1 MDTFKQTAKAASKNK
16 HNASIVKIL
25 GACIFVCLVFC
36 AGFLVRG
43 NTELLSAMGLASF
56 DVDSEVNPGMTVS
69 GDTYN
74 SLSARV
80 AEIDGV
86 LTQYGMEEYELNQT
100 TDKVI
105 EAFLGSITN
114 DPYLRYYD
122 EQSYQAYLSTTK
134 NPEAGIGVLFGESDG
149 ECFVADVFES
159 SPAAAA
165 GVQVGDHVV
174 SIDGVSK
181 DKWSAPDVL
190 NALSRDEG
198 ESVFIIWKHPS
209 NNPGEEDST
218 YSTSLT
224 FTSDTEDNV
233 TYTVRDSV
241 AIIKLSQITSDSA
254 SLVRNA
260 ITEATDNGAHAFVLD
275 LRDVPGGYLTQAVD
289 ISSLFIQS
297 GEVVQIETV
306 EGVTTR
312 SADGA
317 NITNAPLVV
326 LVNGRTS
333 GCAEVLA
340 AALQETGR
348 ASVVGTTT
356 LGKGSVQIMEP
367 LSFGGAV
374 RYTAAYY
381 LTPNGRQIDGNGVSP
396 DVEANNA
403 DTQVNVAVDV
413 ARSLVN

>member
-1 MDTFKQTAKAASKNK
+1 MDTFKQTAKAASKSK

-43 NTELLSAMGLASF
+43 NTELLSAMGLSSF

-74 SLSARV
+74 SLSARI
-80 AEIDGV
+80 AEVDGV
-86 LTQYGMEEYELNQT
+86 LTQSGMDEYDLSQAT
-100 TDKVI
+100 TNVLP
-105 EAFLGSITN
+105 AFLSSVN

-122 EQSYQAYLSTTK
+122 EQSYQAYLATTK

-159 SPAAAA
+159 SSAAAA
-165 GVQVGDHVV
+165 GVQPGDHVV

-190 NALSRDEG
+190 NALSRGEG
-198 ESVFIIWKHPS
+198 ESVFIIWSRPS
-209 NNPGEEDST
+209 TESGEEETT

-224 FTSDTEDNV
+224 FSSDSAQNV
-233 TYTVRDSV
+233 SHEVHDSV
-241 AIIKLSQITSDSA
+241 GIIKLSQITSDSA
-254 SLVRNA
+254 SLVSNA
-260 ITEATDNGAHAFVLD
+260 LSVAASEGAHSYVLD

-289 ISSLFIQS
+289 IASLFIQS
-297 GEVVQIETV
+297 GEVVQIETS

-312 SADGA
+312 SADGSS
-317 NITNAPLVV
+317 ITTAPLVV

-348 ASVVGTTT
+348 ATVVGTTT
-356 LGKGSVQIMEP
+356 LGKGSVQIMQP
-367 LSFGGAV
+367 LSFGGAL

-381 LTPNGRQIDGNGVSP
+381 LTPNGRQLDGNGVSP

-403 DTQVNVAVDV
+403 STQENVAIDV
-413 ARSLVN
+413 ARSLNS

>member
-43 NTELLSAMGLASF
+43 NTELLSAMGLSSF

-74 SLSARV
+74 SLSARI
-80 AEIDGV
+80 AEVDGV
-86 LTQYGMEEYELNQT
+86 LTQSGMDEYDLSQAT
-100 TDKVI
+100 TNVLP
-105 EAFLGSITN
+105 AFLSSVN

-122 EQSYQAYLSTTK
+122 EQSYQAYLATTK

-159 SPAAAA
+159 SSAAAA
-165 GVQVGDHVV
+165 GVQPGDHVV

-190 NALSRDEG
+190 NALSRGEG
-198 ESVFIIWKHPS
+198 ESVFIIWGRPS
-209 NNPGEEDST
+209 TESGEEETT

-224 FTSDTEDNV
+224 FSSDSAQNV
-233 TYTVRDSV
+233 SHEVHDSV
-241 AIIKLSQITSDSA
+241 GIIKLSQITSDSA
-254 SLVRNA
+254 SLVSNA
-260 ITEATDNGAHAFVLD
+260 LSVAASEGAHSYVLD

-289 ISSLFIQS
+289 IASLFIQS
-297 GEVVQIETV
+297 GEVVQIETS

-312 SADGA
+312 SADGSS
-317 NITNAPLVV
+317 ITTAPLVV

-348 ASVVGTTT
+348 ATVVGTTT
-356 LGKGSVQIMEP
+356 LGKGSVQIMQP
-367 LSFGGAV
+367 LSFGGAL

-381 LTPNGRQIDGNGVSP
+381 LTPNGRQLDGNGVSP

-403 DTQVNVAVDV
+403 STQENVAIDV
-413 ARSLVN
+413 ARSLNS

>member
-25 GACIFVCLVFC
+25 GACIFVCLIFC

-43 NTELLSAMGLASF
+43 NTELLSAMGLSSF
-56 DVDSEVNPGMTVS
+56 DIDSEVNPGMTVS

-80 AEIDGV
+80 AEVDGV
-86 LTQYGMEEYELNQT
+86 LTQNGMDEYDLSQATSN
-100 TDKVI
+100 VLS
-105 EAFLGSITN
+105 AFLSSSN

-122 EQSYQAYLSTTK
+122 EQSYQAYLATTK

-149 ECFVADVFES
+149 DCFVADVLES

-165 GVQVGDHVV
+165 GVQPGDHVV

-181 DKWSAPDVL
+181 DAWSAPDVL
-190 NALSRDEG
+190 NALSREEG
-198 ESVFIIWKHPS
+198 ESVFIIWSRPS
-209 NNPGEEDST
+209 SESGEAETT

-224 FTSDTEDNV
+224 FSSDSAVNV
-233 TYTVRDSV
+233 THEVQDSV
-241 AIIKLSQITSDSA
+241 GIIKLSQITSDSA
-254 SLVRNA
+254 SLVSNA
-260 ITEATDNGAHAFVLD
+260 LSVSASEGAHSYVLD
-275 LRDVPGGYLTQAVD
+275 LRDVPGGYLTQAMD
-289 ISSLFIQS
+289 IASLFIQS
-297 GEVVQIETV
+297 GEVVQIETA
-306 EGVTTR
+306 EGITTR
-312 SADGA
+312 SADGSSV
-317 NITNAPLVV
+317 TTAPLVV

-348 ASVVGTTT
+348 ATVVGTTT
-356 LGKGSVQIMEP
+356 LGKGSVQIMQP
-367 LSFGGAV
+367 LSFGGAL

-381 LTPNGRQIDGNGVSP
+381 LTPNGRQLDGNGVSP
-396 DVEANNA
+396 DIEANNA
-403 DTQVNVAVDV
+403 NTQESVAIDV
-413 ARSLVN
+413 ARSLNN

>member
-43 NTELLSAMGLASF
+43 NTELLSAMGLSSF

-74 SLSARV
+74 SLSARI
-80 AEIDGV
+80 AEVDGV
-86 LTQYGMEEYELNQT
+86 LTQSGMDEYDLSQAT
-100 TDKVI
+100 TNVLP
-105 EAFLGSITN
+105 AFLSSVN

-122 EQSYQAYLSTTK
+122 EQSYQAYLATTK

-159 SPAAAA
+159 SSAAAA
-165 GVQVGDHVV
+165 GVQPGDHVV

-190 NALSRDEG
+190 NALSRGEG
-198 ESVFIIWKHPS
+198 ESVFIIWSRPS
-209 NNPGEEDST
+209 TESGEEETT

-224 FTSDTEDNV
+224 FSSDSAQNV
-233 TYTVRDSV
+233 RHEVHDSV
-241 AIIKLSQITSDSA
+241 GIIKLSQITSDSA
-254 SLVRNA
+254 SLVSNA
-260 ITEATDNGAHAFVLD
+260 LSVAASEGAHSYVLD

-289 ISSLFIQS
+289 IASLFIQS
-297 GEVVQIETV
+297 GEVVQIETS

-312 SADGA
+312 SADGSS
-317 NITNAPLVV
+317 ITTAPLVV

-348 ASVVGTTT
+348 ATVVGTTT
-356 LGKGSVQIMEP
+356 LGKGSVQIMQP
-367 LSFGGAV
+367 LSFGGAL

-381 LTPNGRQIDGNGVSP
+381 LTPNGRQLDGNGVSP

-403 DTQVNVAVDV
+403 STQENVAIDV
-413 ARSLVN
+413 ARSLNS

>member
-36 AGFLVRG
+36 AGFLARG
-43 NTELLSAMGLASF
+43 NTELLSAMGLSSF

-74 SLSARV
+74 SLSARI
-80 AEIDGV
+80 AEVDGV
-86 LTQYGMEEYELNQT
+86 LTQSGMDEYDLSQAT
-100 TDKVI
+100 TNVLP
-105 EAFLGSITN
+105 AFLSSVN

-122 EQSYQAYLSTTK
+122 EQSYQAYLATTK

-159 SPAAAA
+159 SSAAAA
-165 GVQVGDHVV
+165 GVQPGDHVV

-190 NALSRDEG
+190 NALSRGEG
-198 ESVFIIWKHPS
+198 ESVFIIWSRPS
-209 NNPGEEDST
+209 TESGEEETT

-224 FTSDTEDNV
+224 FSSDSAQNV
-233 TYTVRDSV
+233 NHEVHDSV
-241 AIIKLSQITSDSA
+241 GIIKLSQITSDSA
-254 SLVRNA
+254 SLVSNA
-260 ITEATDNGAHAFVLD
+260 LSVAASEGAHSYVLD

-289 ISSLFIQS
+289 IASLFIQS
-297 GEVVQIETV
+297 GEVVQIETS

-312 SADGA
+312 SADGSS
-317 NITNAPLVV
+317 ITTAPLVV

-348 ASVVGTTT
+348 ATVVGTTT
-356 LGKGSVQIMEP
+356 LGKGSVQIMQP
-367 LSFGGAV
+367 LSFGGAL

-381 LTPNGRQIDGNGVSP
+381 LTPNGRQLDGNGVSP

-403 DTQVNVAVDV
+403 STQENVAIDV
-413 ARSLVN
+413 ARSLNS

>member
-43 NTELLSAMGLASF
+43 NTELLSAMGLSSF

-74 SLSARV
+74 SLSARI
-80 AEIDGV
+80 AEVDGV
-86 LTQYGMEEYELNQT
+86 LTQSGMDEYDLSQAT
-100 TDKVI
+100 TNVLP
-105 EAFLGSITN
+105 AFLSSVN

-122 EQSYQAYLSTTK
+122 EQSYQAYLATTK

-159 SPAAAA
+159 SSAAAA
-165 GVQVGDHVV
+165 GVQPGDHVV

-190 NALSRDEG
+190 NALSRGEG
-198 ESVFIIWKHPS
+198 ESVFIIWSRPS
-209 NNPGEEDST
+209 TESGEEETT

-224 FTSDTEDNV
+224 FSSDSAQNV
-233 TYTVRDSV
+233 SHEVHDSV
-241 AIIKLSQITSDSA
+241 GIIKLSQITSDSA
-254 SLVRNA
+254 SLVSNA
-260 ITEATDNGAHAFVLD
+260 LSVAASEGAHSYVLD

-289 ISSLFIQS
+289 IASLFIQS
-297 GEVVQIETV
+297 GEVVQIETS

-312 SADGA
+312 SADGSS
-317 NITNAPLVV
+317 ITTAPLVV

-348 ASVVGTTT
+348 ATVVGTTT
-356 LGKGSVQIMEP
+356 LGKGSVQIMQP
-367 LSFGGAV
+367 LSFGGAL

-381 LTPNGRQIDGNGVSP
+381 LTPNGRQLDGNGVSP

-403 DTQVNVAVDV
+403 STQENVAIDV
-413 ARSLVN
+413 ARSLNS

>member
-74 SLSARV
+74 SISARV
-80 AEIDGV
+80 AEIEGV
-86 LTQYGMEEYELNQT
+86 LTQYGMEEYDLNQAT
-100 TDKVI
+100 SKVMD
-105 EAFLGSITN
+105 AYLGSVTN
-114 DPYLRYYD
+114 DPYLHYYD

-149 ECFVADVFES
+149 ECYVADVFES

-165 GVQVGDHVV
+165 GVQVGDHVL
-174 SIDGVSK
+174 SIDGVSQE
-181 DKWSAPDVL
+181 KWTAPDVL
-190 NALSRDEG
+190 NALSREEG
-198 ESVFIIWKHPS
+198 QSVFIIWSHPS
-209 NNPGEEDST
+209 NDPGEQATT

-224 FTSDTEDNV
+224 ISSDTEENV
-233 TYTVRDSV
+233 SYIVQDSV
-241 AIIKLSQITSDSA
+241 AHIKVSQITSDSA
-254 SLVRNA
+254 ALVENA
-260 ITEATDNGAHAFVLD
+260 INEAINAGAHAFVLD

-306 EGVTTR
+306 EGITTR

-348 ASVVGTTT
+348 ATVVGTTT

-367 LSFGGAV
+367 LSFGGAI

-396 DVEANNA
+396 DVEAN
-403 DTQVNVAVDV
+403 DVETQESVAIDV
-413 ARSLVN
+413 ARSLVG